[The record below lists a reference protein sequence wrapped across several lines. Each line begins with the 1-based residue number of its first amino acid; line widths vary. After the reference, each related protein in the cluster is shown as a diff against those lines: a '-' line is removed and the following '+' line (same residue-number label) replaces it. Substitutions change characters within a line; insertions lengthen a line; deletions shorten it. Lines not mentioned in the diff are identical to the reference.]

1 METISVIQQQMN
13 YSASLVSI
21 ISLVL

>member
-13 YSASLVSI
+13 CSASLVSI